1 MAIKQRYLQFPLSLL
16 REFHLDKTNTI
27 YKIVQFGIC
36 HYAMN
41 HKRENDINSMVNH
54 FILANYN
61 NKLPSAL
68 EGLLYSNLEHFG
80 GNLDYRGFNSF
91 GKLEP
96 CDEERDE
103 LINYFENNED
113 LKNIAFQLF
122 DISLAKKSLGFNP
135 SDDSILL
142 KAYNE
147 IKLATT
153 EDTIFPMVNIDL
165 LSNFLKNEKT
175 EFEIMQFLTFIGIK
189 SVIGTKQCI
198 KTNYD
203 LIFARA
209 FGYNSIKDVPKTLS
223 KVIQPIYDKYKIRWH
238 RDKIK
243 NELEDSWNL
252 ITYSNNTR
260 GFFVSVDSK
269 FSLEKLALVAESSKK
284 KNKDLK
290 RKNEKAE
297 ATKKALEKLGISK

>member
-16 REFHLDKTNTI
+16 REFHIDKVKTLN
-27 YKIVQFGIC
+27 KIIEFGIC
-36 HYAMN
+36 HFAMN
-41 HKRENDINSMVNH
+41 NKRENDLNSMVNH
-54 FILANYN
+54 FIYVNYQ
-61 NKLPSAL
+61 NKLPSEL
-68 EGLLYSNLEHFG
+68 EELFEGELENFG
-80 GNLDYRGFNSF
+80 GDLDYRGFN
-91 GKLEP
+91 GNGELEP
-96 CDEERDE
+96 WEDEREE
-103 LINYFENNED
+103 LINFFENNEYVKK
-113 LKNIAFQLF
+113 LAFQLY
-122 DISLAKKSLGFNP
+122 DISLAKKYLCISDG
-135 SDDSILL
+135 DDSKLL
-142 KAYNE
+142 NAYNE
-147 IKLATT
+147 IKIATK
-153 EDTIFPMVNIDL
+153 EDKIFAMVNKESL
-165 LSNFLKNEKT
+165 FNFRDNEKT

-189 SVIGTKQCI
+189 SVLGTKQCI